1 MTDTAP
7 ASTPAAIAAT
17 YALLLDRV
25 FENCIRSI
33 EDLDVNEL
41 NHLPHEQANSI
52 GFDVWHIART
62 IDNVLF
68 FVFDRETPLWLQRGY
83 NDRFGLPKVAQ
94 GTGMTSEEAR
104 ALRFPEASTFLEY
117 VRELRAACVPRV
129 AAMTEEYL
137 ATPTLL
143 KPWGEQ
149 SRSEHI
155 GQVLIA
161 HGNSHLGK
169 VSLARTLLGHEDLG
183 F

>member
-1 MTDTAP
+1 MTETAP
-7 ASTPAAIAAT
+7 ASTLAAT

-25 FENCIRSI
+25 FENCVRGI
-33 EDLDVNEL
+33 EDLSADEL
-41 NHLPHEQANSI
+41 NHLPHAQANSI

-68 FVFDRETPLWLQRGY
+68 FVFDRETPLWLQQGY

-94 GTGMTSEEAR
+94 GTGMTNEEAR
-104 ALRFPEASTFLEY
+104 ALRFPEPAVFLEY
-117 VRELRAACVPRV
+117 VRELRDACVPRV
-129 AAMTEEYL
+129 EAMTDAYL
-137 ATPTLL
+137 QEAVLL
-143 KPWGEQ
+143 KPWGERP
-149 SRSEHI
+149 RSEHI

-169 VSLARTLLGHEDLG
+169 ASLARTLLGHEDLG

>member
-1 MTDTAP
+1 MTDAP
-7 ASTPAAIAAT
+7 STSANAAT

-33 EDLDVNEL
+33 EDLSVDEL
-41 NHLPHEQANSI
+41 NHLPHAQANSI
-52 GFDVWHIART
+52 GFDIWHVART

-68 FVFDRETPLWLQRGY
+68 FVFDRETPLWLREGY
-83 NDRFGLPKVAQ
+83 NDRFALPKVAQ
-94 GTGMTSEEAR
+94 GTGMSTEDARSLRFPDPALFLDYVR
-104 ALRFPEASTFLEY
+104 ALRDAS
-117 VRELRAACVPRV
+117 VPRV
-129 AAMTEEYL
+129 AAMTDEYL
-137 ATPTLL
+137 AEAVLL
-143 KPWGEQ
+143 KPWGEC

-169 VSLARTLLGHEDLG
+169 ASLARTLLGHEDLG

>member
-1 MTDTAP
+1 MTDT
-7 ASTPAAIAAT
+7 TPAATSTVAAT

-25 FENCIRSI
+25 FENCVRSI
-33 EDLDVNEL
+33 EDLSVEEL

-52 GFDVWHIART
+52 GFDIWHVART

-68 FVFDRETPLWLQRGY
+68 FVFDRETPLWLRDGY
-83 NDRFGLPKVAQ
+83 NDRFALPKVAQ
-94 GTGMTSEEAR
+94 GTGMSTEEAR
-104 ALRFPEASTFLEY
+104 TLRFPDPALFLEY
-117 VRELRAACVPRV
+117 VRALREACVPRV
-129 AAMTEEYL
+129 AAMTDEYL
-137 ATPTLL
+137 QEAVLL

-149 SRSEHI
+149 PRAEHI

-169 VSLARTLLGHEDLG
+169 ASLARTLLGHEDLG